1 MYIILKIV
9 NKMKKLLFNI
19 LWLVFDK
26 IFILLLQFFVGVKI
40 ANYYGATLFGQY
52 SYAISLVAFS
62 NIFFELINSRVLKKY
77 YTKENF
83 NILVFNTNFFK
94 NSIAIIL
101 FFIPIIYKFFYKIDN
116 TLFYLL
122 ILLCLDNIL
131 MTATSGIENFF
142 EYKLEAKRIVISNN
156 IVKIISYFLQYIC
169 MILNKGIIFIAI
181 VRCIGSLIRV
191 IILKYQYNSSYLG
204 KLENKSVKL
213 DIKLIVKI
221 IDESK
226 YLWFSFVSFLI
237 YTQTDR
243 LMINHYLGVEEVG
256 VYTIGMQ
263 LSNIL
268 AILIGPIQN
277 SLFPKFLEL
286 YRNDYQKY
294 YNFYKLT
301 NTIITQF
308 YLIITLISI
317 IVVKY
322 TFKYVYS
329 SQYDGAILIYSILAF
344 SVFIKAN
351 GSLQTSHMTIKN
363 ITKKSFYKTLVSLIL
378 NIILNILLIPKY
390 GINGAAIATLITQFI
405 ALFLIDFFIKEYQ
418 EQAII
423 QLKSLNLIYLIKEI
437 KKYLKKE
444 HSCII
449 KK

>member
-101 FFIPIIYKFFYKIDN
+101 FFIPIIYKFFYKIDD
-116 TLFYLL
+116 TLFCLL
-122 ILLCLDNIL
+122 LLLCLDNVL

-263 LSNIL
+263 LSSIL

-286 YRNDYQKY
+286 YRDDYQKY
-294 YNFYKLT
+294 YNFCKLT

-363 ITKKSFYKTLVSLIL
+363 ITKKV
-378 NIILNILLIPKY
+378 
-390 GINGAAIATLITQFI
+390 
-405 ALFLIDFFIKEYQ
+405 FIK
-418 EQAII
+418 
-423 QLKSLNLIYLIKEI
+423 
-437 KKYLKKE
+437 
-444 HSCII
+444 H
-449 KK
+449 

>member
-1 MYIILKIV
+1 MNNGIKKII
-9 NKMKKLLFNI
+9 NNI
-19 LWLVFDK
+19 GWLIFDK

-116 TLFYLL
+116 NLFYLL

-317 IVVKY
+317 VVVKY

-437 KKYLKKE
+437 KKLTNKE
-444 HSCII
+444 
-449 KK
+449 

>member
-1 MYIILKIV
+1 MNIGIKKII
-9 NKMKKLLFNI
+9 NNI
-19 LWLVFDK
+19 GWLIFDK
-26 IFILLLQFFVGVKI
+26 VFILLLQFFIGVKI

-77 YTKENF
+77 YTKNNF

-116 TLFYLL
+116 ILFYLL
-122 ILLCLDNIL
+122 LLLCLDNIL
-131 MTATSGIENFF
+131 MTSTSGIENFF
-142 EYKLEAKRIVISNN
+142 ECKLEAKRIVISNN

-169 MILNKGIIFIAI
+169 MALNKGIIFIAI

-191 IILKYQYNSSYLG
+191 IILKYQYNNSYLR
-204 KLENKSVKL
+204 KLENKVRKL
-213 DIKLIVKI
+213 DIKLIGKI
-221 IDESK
+221 INESK
-226 YLWFSFVSFLI
+226 YLWFSVVSFLI

-243 LMINHYLGVEEVG
+243 LMINHYLGIEEVG

-263 LSNIL
+263 LSSVL

-351 GSLQTSHMTIKN
+351 GSLQTSHVTIKN

-444 HSCII
+444 
-449 KK
+449 

>member
-1 MYIILKIV
+1 MNKGIKKII
-9 NKMKKLLFNI
+9 NNI
-19 LWLVFDK
+19 GWLIFDK
-26 IFILLLQFFVGVKI
+26 VFILLLQFFVGVKI

-77 YTKENF
+77 YTKNNF

-101 FFIPIIYKFFYKIDN
+101 FFIPIIYKFFYKIDD
-116 TLFYLL
+116 TLFCLL
-122 ILLCLDNIL
+122 LLLCLDNVL

-363 ITKKSFYKTLVSLIL
+363 ITKKSFYKTLVSLVL

-444 HSCII
+444 
-449 KK
+449 

>member
-101 FFIPIIYKFFYKIDN
+101 FFIPIIYKFFYKIDD
-116 TLFYLL
+116 TLFCLL
-122 ILLCLDNIL
+122 LLLCLDNVL

-263 LSNIL
+263 LSSIL

-322 TFKYVYS
+322 TFRYVYS

-351 GSLQTSHMTIKN
+351 GTLQTSHMTIKN
-363 ITKKSFYKTLVSLIL
+363 ITQKSFYKTLVSLIL

-444 HSCII
+444 
-449 KK
+449 

>member
-1 MYIILKIV
+1 MNKGIKKII
-9 NKMKKLLFNI
+9 NNI
-19 LWLVFDK
+19 GWLIFDK
-26 IFILLLQFFVGVKI
+26 VFILLLQFFVGVKI

-77 YTKENF
+77 YTKNNF

-101 FFIPIIYKFFYKIDN
+101 FFIPIIYKFFYKIDD
-116 TLFYLL
+116 TLFCLL
-122 ILLCLDNIL
+122 LLLCLDNVL

-263 LSNIL
+263 LSSIL

-286 YRNDYQKY
+286 YRDDYQKY

-405 ALFLIDFFIKEYQ
+405 ALFLIDFFIKEY
-418 EQAII
+418 
-423 QLKSLNLIYLIKEI
+423 
-437 KKYLKKE
+437 
-444 HSCII
+444 
-449 KK
+449 

>member
-1 MYIILKIV
+1 MNNGVKKII
-9 NKMKKLLFNI
+9 NNI
-19 LWLVFDK
+19 GWLIFDK

-363 ITKKSFYKTLVSLIL
+363 ITKKSFYKTLVS
-378 NIILNILLIPKY
+378 IILNILLIPKY

-444 HSCII
+444 
-449 KK
+449 

>member
-1 MYIILKIV
+1 MNNGIKKII
-9 NKMKKLLFNI
+9 NNI
-19 LWLVFDK
+19 GWLIFDK

-444 HSCII
+444 
-449 KK
+449 

>member
-1 MYIILKIV
+1 MNNGVKKII
-9 NKMKKLLFNI
+9 NNI
-19 LWLVFDK
+19 GWLIFDK

-40 ANYYGATLFGQY
+40 ANYYGATLFGKY

-437 KKYLKKE
+437 KKLTNKE
-444 HSCII
+444 
-449 KK
+449 

>member
-1 MYIILKIV
+1 MNNGIKKII
-9 NKMKKLLFNI
+9 NNI
-19 LWLVFDK
+19 GWLIFDK
-26 IFILLLQFFVGVKI
+26 VFILLLQFFVGVKI
-40 ANYYGATLFGQY
+40 ANYYGVTLFGQY

-77 YTKENF
+77 YTKNNF

-101 FFIPIIYKFFYKIDN
+101 FFIPIIYKFFYKIDD
-116 TLFYLL
+116 TLFCLL
-122 ILLCLDNIL
+122 LLLCLDNVL

-444 HSCII
+444 
-449 KK
+449 

>member
-1 MYIILKIV
+1 MNKGIKKII
-9 NKMKKLLFNI
+9 NNI
-19 LWLVFDK
+19 GWLIFDK
-26 IFILLLQFFVGVKI
+26 VFILLLQFFVGVKI

-77 YTKENF
+77 YTKNNF

-101 FFIPIIYKFFYKIDN
+101 FFIPIIYKFFYKIDD
-116 TLFYLL
+116 TLFCLL
-122 ILLCLDNIL
+122 LLLCLDNVL

-277 SLFPKFLEL
+277 SLFP
-286 YRNDYQKY
+286 
-294 YNFYKLT
+294 NF
-301 NTIITQF
+301 
-308 YLIITLISI
+308 
-317 IVVKY
+317 
-322 TFKYVYS
+322 
-329 SQYDGAILIYSILAF
+329 
-344 SVFIKAN
+344 
-351 GSLQTSHMTIKN
+351 
-363 ITKKSFYKTLVSLIL
+363 
-378 NIILNILLIPKY
+378 
-390 GINGAAIATLITQFI
+390 
-405 ALFLIDFFIKEYQ
+405 
-418 EQAII
+418 
-423 QLKSLNLIYLIKEI
+423 
-437 KKYLKKE
+437 
-444 HSCII
+444 
-449 KK
+449 

>member
-1 MYIILKIV
+1 MNKGIKKII
-9 NKMKKLLFNI
+9 NNI
-19 LWLVFDK
+19 GWLIFDK
-26 IFILLLQFFVGVKI
+26 VFILLLQFFVGVKI

-77 YTKENF
+77 YTKNNF

-101 FFIPIIYKFFYKIDN
+101 FFIPIIYKFFYKIDD
-116 TLFYLL
+116 TLFCLL
-122 ILLCLDNIL
+122 LLLCLDNVL

-243 LMINHYLGVEEVG
+243 LMINHYLGIEEVG

-444 HSCII
+444 
-449 KK
+449 

>member
-1 MYIILKIV
+1 MNNGIKKII
-9 NKMKKLLFNI
+9 NNI
-19 LWLVFDK
+19 GWLIFDK
-26 IFILLLQFFVGVKI
+26 VFILLLQFFVGVKI

-444 HSCII
+444 
-449 KK
+449 

>member
-1 MYIILKIV
+1 MNKEFHSILNNIKWLLFD
-9 NKMKKLLFNI
+9 KLLI
-19 LWLVFDK
+19 LILEF
-26 IFILLLQFFVGVKI
+26 FIGVKV
-40 ANYYGATLFGQY
+40 ANYYGASSFGQY

-77 YTKENF
+77 YTKNNF
-83 NILVFNTNFFK
+83 NILVFNVNFFK

-122 ILLCLDNIL
+122 LLLCLDNIL

-191 IILKYQYNSSYLG
+191 IILKFQYSHSYLR

-243 LMINHYLGVEEVG
+243 LMINYYLGIEEVG

-268 AILIGPIQN
+268 VILIGPIQN

-294 YNFYKLT
+294 YSFYKLT

-437 KKYLKKE
+437 KKHLKKE
-444 HSCII
+444 
-449 KK
+449 

>member
-1 MYIILKIV
+1 MNNGIKKII
-9 NKMKKLLFNI
+9 NNI
-19 LWLVFDK
+19 GWLIFDK
-26 IFILLLQFFVGVKI
+26 VFILLLQFFVGVKI

-77 YTKENF
+77 YTKNNF

-263 LSNIL
+263 LSSIL

-286 YRNDYQKY
+286 YRDDYQKY

-444 HSCII
+444 
-449 KK
+449 

>member
-1 MYIILKIV
+1 M
-9 NKMKKLLFNI
+9 
-19 LWLVFDK
+19 
-26 IFILLLQFFVGVKI
+26 
-40 ANYYGATLFGQY
+40 FGQY

-213 DIKLIVKI
+213 DIELIVKI

-363 ITKKSFYKTLVSLIL
+363 ITQKSFYKTLVSLIL

-444 HSCII
+444 
-449 KK
+449 

>member
-1 MYIILKIV
+1 
-9 NKMKKLLFNI
+9 MKKIFFNI
-19 LWLVFDK
+19 IWLIFDK
-26 IFILLLQFFVGVKI
+26 VFILLLQFFVGVKI

-52 SYAISLVAFS
+52 SYAVSLVAFS

-77 YTKENF
+77 YTKNNF

-101 FFIPIIYKFFYKIDN
+101 FFIPIIYKFFYKIDD
-116 TLFYLL
+116 TLFCLL
-122 ILLCLDNIL
+122 LLLCLDNVL

-169 MILNKGIIFIAI
+169 MNLNKGIIFIAI

-263 LSNIL
+263 LSSIL

-437 KKYLKKE
+437 KKLTNKE
-444 HSCII
+444 
-449 KK
+449 

>member
-1 MYIILKIV
+1 MNKGIKKII
-9 NKMKKLLFNI
+9 NNI
-19 LWLVFDK
+19 GWLIFDK
-26 IFILLLQFFVGVKI
+26 VFILLLQFFVGVKI

-77 YTKENF
+77 YTKNNF

-101 FFIPIIYKFFYKIDN
+101 FFIPIIYKFFYKIDD
-116 TLFYLL
+116 TLFCLL
-122 ILLCLDNIL
+122 LLLCLDNVL

-390 GINGAAIATLITQFI
+390 GINVAAIATLITQFI

-444 HSCII
+444 
-449 KK
+449 

>member
-1 MYIILKIV
+1 MNNGVKKII
-9 NKMKKLLFNI
+9 NNI
-19 LWLVFDK
+19 GWLIFDK

-444 HSCII
+444 
-449 KK
+449 

>member
-1 MYIILKIV
+1 MKLEIKKIGS
-9 NKMKKLLFNI
+9 NI
-19 LWLVFDK
+19 LWLIFDK
-26 IFILLLQFFVGVKI
+26 VFILLLQFFVGVKI
-40 ANYYGATLFGQY
+40 ANYHGATLFGQY

-122 ILLCLDNIL
+122 LLLCLDNIL

-181 VRCIGSLIRV
+181 VRCVGSLIRV

-204 KLENKSVKL
+204 KLENKSVRL
-213 DIKLIVKI
+213 DIELIVKI
-221 IDESK
+221 INESK

-308 YLIITLISI
+308 YLVITLISI
-317 IVVKY
+317 VVVKY

-329 SQYDGAILIYSILAF
+329 SQYDGAILIYLILAF

-363 ITKKSFYKTLVSLIL
+363 ITQKSFYKTLVSLIL

-444 HSCII
+444 
-449 KK
+449 

>member
-1 MYIILKIV
+1 MKLEIKKIGS
-9 NKMKKLLFNI
+9 NI
-19 LWLVFDK
+19 LWLIFDK
-26 IFILLLQFFVGVKI
+26 VFILLLQFFVGVKI

-77 YTKENF
+77 YTKNNF

-101 FFIPIIYKFFYKIDN
+101 FFIPIIYKFFYKIDD
-116 TLFYLL
+116 TLFCLL
-122 ILLCLDNIL
+122 LLLCLDNVL

-263 LSNIL
+263 LSSIL

-286 YRNDYQKY
+286 YRDDYQKY

-444 HSCII
+444 
-449 KK
+449 

>member
-1 MYIILKIV
+1 MNNGIKKII
-9 NKMKKLLFNI
+9 NNI
-19 LWLVFDK
+19 GWLIFDK
-26 IFILLLQFFVGVKI
+26 VFILLLQFFVGVKI

-77 YTKENF
+77 YTKNNF

-101 FFIPIIYKFFYKIDN
+101 FFIPIIYKFFYKIDD
-116 TLFYLL
+116 TLFCLL
-122 ILLCLDNIL
+122 LLLCLDNVL

-263 LSNIL
+263 LSSIL

-286 YRNDYQKY
+286 YRDDYQKY

>member
-1 MYIILKIV
+1 MHNKLIL
-9 NKMKKLLFNI
+9 NI
-19 LWLVFDK
+19 LWLIFDK

-52 SYAISLVAFS
+52 SYAVSLVAFS

-77 YTKENF
+77 YTKNNF

-444 HSCII
+444 
-449 KK
+449 

>member
-1 MYIILKIV
+1 MNNGVKKII
-9 NKMKKLLFNI
+9 NNI
-19 LWLVFDK
+19 GWLIFDK

-77 YTKENF
+77 YTKNNF

-101 FFIPIIYKFFYKIDN
+101 FFIPIIYKFFYKIDD
-116 TLFYLL
+116 TLFCLL
-122 ILLCLDNIL
+122 LLLCLDNVL

-263 LSNIL
+263 LSSIL
-268 AILIGPIQN
+268 AILIGTIQN

-444 HSCII
+444 
-449 KK
+449 

>member
-1 MYIILKIV
+1 MKNEIKRII
-9 NKMKKLLFNI
+9 NNI
-19 LWLVFDK
+19 LWLIFDK
-26 IFILLLQFFVGVKI
+26 VFILLLQFFVGVKI

-77 YTKENF
+77 YTKNNF

-94 NSIAIIL
+94 NSITIIL
-101 FFIPIIYKFFYKIDN
+101 FFIPIIYKFFYKIDD
-116 TLFYLL
+116 TLFCLL
-122 ILLCLDNIL
+122 LLLCLDNIL

-263 LSNIL
+263 LSSIL

-286 YRNDYQKY
+286 YRDDYQKY

-322 TFKYVYS
+322 TFRYVYS

-363 ITKKSFYKTLVSLIL
+363 ITQKSFYKTLVSLIL

-444 HSCII
+444 
-449 KK
+449 

>member
-1 MYIILKIV
+1 MNDGIKKII
-9 NKMKKLLFNI
+9 NNI
-19 LWLVFDK
+19 GWFIFDR
-26 IFILLLQFFVGVKI
+26 IIILLLQFFVGVKI

-52 SYAISLVAFS
+52 SYAMSLVTFS

-77 YTKENF
+77 YTKNNF

-101 FFIPIIYKFFYKIDN
+101 FFIPIVGRFFYKIDD
-116 TLFYLL
+116 TLFCLL
-122 ILLCLDNIL
+122 LLLCLDNVL

-444 HSCII
+444 
-449 KK
+449 

>member
-1 MYIILKIV
+1 MNDGIKKII
-9 NKMKKLLFNI
+9 NNI
-19 LWLVFDK
+19 GWFIFDR
-26 IFILLLQFFVGVKI
+26 IIILLLQFFVGVKI

-52 SYAISLVAFS
+52 SYAMSLVTFS

-77 YTKENF
+77 YTKNNF

-101 FFIPIIYKFFYKIDN
+101 FFIPIVGRFFYKIDD
-116 TLFYLL
+116 TLFCLL
-122 ILLCLDNIL
+122 LLLCLDNVL

-237 YTQTDR
+237 YTQTDK

-444 HSCII
+444 
-449 KK
+449 

>member
-101 FFIPIIYKFFYKIDN
+101 FFIPIIYKFFYKIDD
-116 TLFYLL
+116 TLFCLL
-122 ILLCLDNIL
+122 LLLCLDNVL

-263 LSNIL
+263 LSSIL

-286 YRNDYQKY
+286 YRDDYQKY

-444 HSCII
+444 
-449 KK
+449 

>member
-1 MYIILKIV
+1 
-9 NKMKKLLFNI
+9 MKKIFFNI
-19 LWLVFDK
+19 IWVIFDK
-26 IFILLLQFFVGVKI
+26 VFILLLQFFVGVKI

-77 YTKENF
+77 YTKNNF

-101 FFIPIIYKFFYKIDN
+101 FFIPIIYKFFYKIKIDD
-116 TLFYLL
+116 TLFCLL
-122 ILLCLDNIL
+122 LLLCLDNVL

-204 KLENKSVKL
+204 KLENKSVRL

-221 IDESK
+221 INESK

-263 LSNIL
+263 LSSIL

-444 HSCII
+444 
-449 KK
+449 

>member
-1 MYIILKIV
+1 MNNGIKKIV
-9 NKMKKLLFNI
+9 NNI
-19 LWLVFDK
+19 GWLIFDK
-26 IFILLLQFFVGVKI
+26 VFILLLQFFVGVKI

-77 YTKENF
+77 YTKNNF

-101 FFIPIIYKFFYKIDN
+101 FFIPIIYKFFYKIDD
-116 TLFYLL
+116 TLFCLL
-122 ILLCLDNIL
+122 LLLCLDNVL

-263 LSNIL
+263 LSSIL

-286 YRNDYQKY
+286 YRDDYQKY

-444 HSCII
+444 
-449 KK
+449 

>member
-1 MYIILKIV
+1 MNDGIKKII
-9 NKMKKLLFNI
+9 NNI
-19 LWLVFDK
+19 GWFIFDK

-52 SYAISLVAFS
+52 SYAVSLVAFS

-77 YTKENF
+77 YTKNNF

-444 HSCII
+444 
-449 KK
+449 

>member
-1 MYIILKIV
+1 MNNGVKKII
-9 NKMKKLLFNI
+9 NNI
-19 LWLVFDK
+19 GWLIFDK

-263 LSNIL
+263 LSSIL

-286 YRNDYQKY
+286 YRDDYQKY

-437 KKYLKKE
+437 KKLTNKE
-444 HSCII
+444 
-449 KK
+449 

>member
-1 MYIILKIV
+1 MNIGIKKII
-9 NKMKKLLFNI
+9 NNI
-19 LWLVFDK
+19 GWLIFDK
-26 IFILLLQFFVGVKI
+26 VFILLLQFFIGVKI

-77 YTKENF
+77 YTKNNF

-116 TLFYLL
+116 ILFYLL
-122 ILLCLDNIL
+122 LLLCLDNIL
-131 MTATSGIENFF
+131 MTSTSGIENFF

-169 MILNKGIIFIAI
+169 MALNKGIIFIAI

-191 IILKYQYNSSYLG
+191 IILKYQYNNSYLR
-204 KLENKSVKL
+204 KLENKVRKL
-213 DIKLIVKI
+213 DIKLIGKI
-221 IDESK
+221 INESK
-226 YLWFSFVSFLI
+226 YLWFSVVSFLI

-243 LMINHYLGVEEVG
+243 LMINHYLGIEEVG

-263 LSNIL
+263 LSSVL

-444 HSCII
+444 
-449 KK
+449 

>member
-1 MYIILKIV
+1 MNKEFHSILNNIKWLLFD
-9 NKMKKLLFNI
+9 KLLI
-19 LWLVFDK
+19 LILEF
-26 IFILLLQFFVGVKI
+26 FIGVKV
-40 ANYYGATLFGQY
+40 ANYYGASSFGEY

-122 ILLCLDNIL
+122 LLLCLDNIL

-444 HSCII
+444 
-449 KK
+449 

>member
-1 MYIILKIV
+1 MNNGIKKIV
-9 NKMKKLLFNI
+9 NNI
-19 LWLVFDK
+19 GWLIFDK
-26 IFILLLQFFVGVKI
+26 VFILLLQFFVGVKI

-101 FFIPIIYKFFYKIDN
+101 FFIPIIYKFFYKIDD
-116 TLFYLL
+116 TLFCLL
-122 ILLCLDNIL
+122 LLLCLDNVL

-444 HSCII
+444 
-449 KK
+449 

>member
-1 MYIILKIV
+1 MNNGIKKII
-9 NKMKKLLFNI
+9 NNI
-19 LWLVFDK
+19 GWLIFDK

-77 YTKENF
+77 YTKNNF

-101 FFIPIIYKFFYKIDN
+101 FFIPIIYKFFYKIDD
-116 TLFYLL
+116 TLFCLL
-122 ILLCLDNIL
+122 LLLCLDNVL

-263 LSNIL
+263 LSSIL

-286 YRNDYQKY
+286 YRDDYQKY

-301 NTIITQF
+301 NTIIIQF

-444 HSCII
+444 
-449 KK
+449 

>member
-1 MYIILKIV
+1 
-9 NKMKKLLFNI
+9 MKKIFFNI
-19 LWLVFDK
+19 IWLIFDK
-26 IFILLLQFFVGVKI
+26 VFILLLQFFVGVKI

-101 FFIPIIYKFFYKIDN
+101 FFIPIIYKFFYKIDD
-116 TLFYLL
+116 TLFCLL
-122 ILLCLDNIL
+122 LLLCLDNVL

-444 HSCII
+444 
-449 KK
+449 

>member
-1 MYIILKIV
+1 MNNGVKKII
-9 NKMKKLLFNI
+9 NNI
-19 LWLVFDK
+19 GWLIFDK

-122 ILLCLDNIL
+122 LLLCLDNIL

-156 IVKIISYFLQYIC
+156 IVKIISYFLQYLC

-263 LSNIL
+263 LSSIL

-363 ITKKSFYKTLVSLIL
+363 ITQKSFYKTLVSLIL

-444 HSCII
+444 
-449 KK
+449 

>member
-1 MYIILKIV
+1 MNNGVKKII
-9 NKMKKLLFNI
+9 NNI
-19 LWLVFDK
+19 GWLISDK

-444 HSCII
+444 
-449 KK
+449 